1 MIVWYAWPDCTFIR
15 GSWGGRKVDSFW
27 VECTPEE
34 IKAQILPRIGVKT
47 KKELYAVQQ
56 QEQGERGQ
64 IDPDIPIHRYPNIFF
79 LIARDLSSIY
89 PMPSVYPFSS
99 MWNAYNPFVEIETR
113 EIADLSELGGIAIR
127 PKRPTDSEE
136 EEIVTE
142 MQTYIVTPHG
152 GLVEWLRRQGITG
165 TVVQRITGAQAA
177 GSRIIGTVPLHIAAL
192 AAEVVNV
199 KLAKLP
205 YNRDKTDLSAD
216 EMEAAGAKL
225 VRYKVTAL
233 D

>member
-1 MIVWYAWPDCTFIR
+1 MA
-15 GSWGGRKVDSFW
+15 
-27 VECTPEE
+27 
-34 IKAQILPRIGVKT
+34 
-47 KKELYAVQQ
+47 
-56 QEQGERGQ
+56 
-64 IDPDIPIHRYPNIFF
+64 
-79 LIARDLSSIY
+79 
-89 PMPSVYPFSS
+89 
-99 MWNAYNPFVEIETR
+99 
-113 EIADLSELGGIAIR
+113 
-127 PKRPTDSEE
+127 
-136 EEIVTE
+136 

-165 TVVQRITGAQAA
+165 VVTNRITGEQAT

-205 YNRDKTDLSAD
+205 YNRDKTDLGAD